1 MYNPKGQL
9 NRDALLKQYTP
20 LVRRMAHYMI
30 AKVPANVEVD
40 DLIQTGMIGLADA
53 ITRYESGHGAQF
65 ETFATQRIRGSMIDE
80 LRETDW
86 LSRTSRKEQKDI
98 ERAINKLEQRFGRSP
113 QEQEIADELNI
124 PLSEYQDMLTKARG
138 TQLVYLEDLTGR
150 DDEDDDVLD
159 RHVSNEDANPLNI
172 LQNQKMREALVAA
185 IKVLPE
191 REQFIMGMYYEQD
204 MNLKEIAEVLKIT
217 EARVSQLHS
226 QSVARLRSRLSS
238 Y

>member
-20 LVRRMAHYMI
+20 LVRRLAHYMI

-40 DLIQTGMIGLADA
+40 DLIQVGMIGLADA
-53 ITRYESGHGAQF
+53 LSRYESGHGAQF

-86 LSRTSRKEQKDI
+86 LSRSSRKGQKDI
-98 ERAINKLEQRFGRSP
+98 ERAIHKLEQRFGRSP
-113 QEQEIADELNI
+113 QEQEIAEEMNVTL
-124 PLSEYQDMLTKARG
+124 PVYQDMLTKVRG
-138 TQLVYLEDLTGR
+138 TQLIYLEDLSGR
-150 DDEDDDVLD
+150 DEDDDVLD
-159 RHVSNEDANPLNI
+159 RHVGDEDANPLNI
-172 LQNQKMREALVAA
+172 LQNRKMREALIAA

-226 QSVARLRSRLSS
+226 QAVTRLRSRLST